1 MVGFMIRQEH
11 PCSPGEGRQGV
22 GWQLESAA
30 APEGMSLA
38 PAQQCLH
45 CNR

>member
-11 PCSPGEGRQGV
+11 PCSPEEGRQAF
-22 GWQLESAA
+22 GWQLQSEA

-38 PAQQCLH
+38 PAQQRLH
-45 CNR
+45 RNR